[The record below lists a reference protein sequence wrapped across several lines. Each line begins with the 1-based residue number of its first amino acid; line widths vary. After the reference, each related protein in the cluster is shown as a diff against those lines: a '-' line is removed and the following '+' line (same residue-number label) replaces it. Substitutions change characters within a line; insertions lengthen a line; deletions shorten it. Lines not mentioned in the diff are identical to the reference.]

1 MKVNMALI
9 SDDNKKQQEPEDDI
23 RKKNVNEDTVDIDAD
38 MEEDE
43 DEDDDIDESGSHSKL
58 KTFLLIAAMIGGF
71 GLFVWN
77 MTGLVNNMRLDNQGY
92 AVNVVREMENIDD
105 YESMDDDGE
114 SSNADDQVE
123 SEVSTDA
130 ARDGPGEEDSEN
142 PESSAG
148 IDNVQ
153 HTDESEE
160 LTALRN
166 EVELL
171 KQERKIVEDML
182 DSSLGREEECKAE
195 IERLEARIEELEAMA
210 GRE

>member
-9 SDDNKKQQEPEDDI
+9 SDDNKKQQEPEVDI
-23 RKKNVNEDTVDIDAD
+23 RKHNVHEDTEDNPDAD
-38 MEEDE
+38 AEE

-148 IDNVQ
+148 INNVQ